1 MPIPSASCGGPLT
14 VTGRV
19 NVTATSMVSLRPYVL
34 PLAGVLATAAPLTA
48 AAVNVPPATLWL
60 PLFSTAFAPSP
71 SNASVVP
78 PATSIDPLFSPSAV
92 AAMLSPSLSASP
104 EATV

>member
-1 MPIPSASCGGPLT
+1 MPIISASCGVPLT

-19 NVTATSMVSLRPYVL
+19 NVTATSMVSPSPYVL
-34 PLAGVLATAAPLTA
+34 LLEGALAIAAPLTA

-60 PLFSTAFAPSP
+60 ELLATAFAPRP
-71 SNASVVP
+71 SSASNVP
-78 PATSIDPLFSPSAV
+78 PATSIDPLFSDSAF

>member
-1 MPIPSASCGGPLT
+1 MPIPSASCGVPVT

-34 PLAGVLATAAPLTA
+34 LLAGLLAIAAPFTA

-60 PLFSTAFAPSP
+60 PLFSMALAPRP

-78 PATSIDPLFSPSAV
+78 LATSIVPLFNPSAS
-92 AAMLSPSLSASP
+92 AAMLSPSVSASP
-104 EATV
+104 ETTV